1 MLPLPDGDAG
11 KAWKPSNKAKAL
23 SDIEEH
29 WIDVHYAI
37 VSLQRV

>member
-1 MLPLPDGDAG
+1 MLLLSEGDAG
-11 KAWKPSNKAKAL
+11 KAWRTSNKATAL

-29 WIDVHYAI
+29 RIDEHYAI